1 MGAAMSN
8 AHGAKGFQNIVVGV
22 ADTETS
28 QVAGRKAVE
37 LAEAMGATVHFVTA
51 VTDGEVAVIEVGS
64 DRFVLDTV
72 ETSRLAVERFVETLG
87 SSIAY
92 TVQAVEASPAKALV
106 TVAELVDADLIVVG
120 NVRMQGLGR
129 VLGSV
134 GNDVAHSAPC
144 SVLIVKTV

>member
-1 MGAAMSN
+1 MGNTS
-8 AHGAKGFQNIVVGV
+8 GAKSYQNIVVGISD
-22 ADTETS
+22 AETS
-28 QVAGRKAVE
+28 QIAGRAAVE
-37 LAEAMGATVHFVTA
+37 LAQATGGTVHFVTA
-51 VTDGEVAVIEVGS
+51 VTDGEVAVIQVGS

-72 ETSRLAVERFVETLG
+72 ETARLAVARFVESLG
-87 SSIAY
+87 ITVPY
-92 TVQAVEASPAKALV
+92 TVQAVEEAPAKALV
-106 TVAELVDADLIVVG
+106 AVAELLDADLIVVG